1 MTEGYTPPYTSTPLA
16 PESDVATAAMPGA
29 VGHQPAGPPYL
40 SGASGADAN
49 DQGTV
54 DTADT
59 AKEQA
64 SEVKQGAV
72 EATQHVAG
80 VAKEQASNVT
90 AEAGRQAKDLLDQ
103 ARSELTGQA
112 AAQQHRLAEKIA
124 ALGEELRC
132 MAEGGENPGIATD
145 LARHGSRAAQDMAS
159 WLSDREPGALV
170 AELKTFARRRPGAF
184 LVAAVGAG
192 LLAGRLTRGLKDSSD
207 SGGGAEQATSG
218 GTQARSHGSDPYGTQ
233 AYGTD
238 ADGTPSY
245 TTEAYGTPSYTTA
258 ASGTAGYGTPSYN
271 SPGVSVPAGTTEPE
285 VVRPYASSEDD
296 GSGFRTSGGAL

>member
-16 PESDVATAAMPGA
+16 PESDVAMAAMPGA
-29 VGHQPAGPPYL
+29 VGQQPAAPPYPA
-40 SGASGADAN
+40 GASGANAD

-54 DTADT
+54 DT

-80 VAKEQASNVT
+80 VAKEQAWNVT

-124 ALGEELRC
+124 ALGAELRS

-145 LARHGSRAAQDMAS
+145 LARHGSRAAQDTAS
-159 WLSDREPGALV
+159 WLSAREPGALV

-207 SGGGAEQATSG
+207 SGGSAEQATSG
-218 GTQARSHGSDPYGTQ
+218 GTQARSRGSDAYGSK
-233 AYGTD
+233 AYGTV
-238 ADGTPSY
+238 ADGTSSY
-245 TTEAYGTPSYTTA
+245 PTEAYGTPSYTTA
-258 ASGTAGYGTPSYN
+258 ASGTAGYGTASYT